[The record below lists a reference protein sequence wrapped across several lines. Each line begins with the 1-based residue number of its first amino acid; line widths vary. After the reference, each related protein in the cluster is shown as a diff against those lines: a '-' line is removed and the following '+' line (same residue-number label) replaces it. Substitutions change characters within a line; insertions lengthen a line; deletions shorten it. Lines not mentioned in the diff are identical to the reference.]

1 MFKNV
6 KKSLV
11 AIGAAFCMLLTA
23 GVALLV
29 KQPAETVSAAT
40 ETVSYNADFSNG
52 VPSDWRLY
60 ARSATTSAVEDTPGD
75 SVLTAGNTD
84 RYPGGNKYYGTV
96 YRAAQT
102 MGEVSDF
109 TLEMKFKVKANAEDD
124 GGWIGLLY
132 RTKTTWHG
140 KLTGY
145 GMSYRPIQGR
155 SYEVAPSFVSED
167 DYQSE
172 TAVVFNDGTSLYTY
186 TDGSAIPKVKSGDGV
201 EHSMKVVVSGTTAW
215 HYIDGALVE
224 EISLA
229 DDPNDATD
237 VFSRLGGYHASGGFD
252 LVIAGLTLDITSYTI
267 TNAVRDAATESYVAD
282 FSDFNYEGLPDDWTL
297 DEYADIDSTTITPNV
312 ENKHVNVSAGTGDYD
327 CLHSRYYSSKIDLNI
342 GHYSD
347 FVFEMSF
354 KLTYTPNPSRWL
366 GVMYHTQ
373 TDENGRSQGFLQGY
387 RMSAE
392 FQSSVITSTSSGA
405 SFADFNAVTAA
416 VATGRN
422 LDTID
427 VGETHTLRIWA
438 NGDRVF
444 SYMDDRNLSDFSIAE
459 KQPEWTEGGFSI
471 LVNKSAIDITRV
483 VVSGTQTK
491 SPEEAPLVTDLEFA
505 PTVVL
510 DVDSAADLQAVANGK
525 AESAIL
531 TIDKNL
537 NVLAADQS
545 VITTLPNALSTLN
558 TASTLPIVRIN
569 GNKDNTVNKDVKCND
584 SDISD
589 GVAIEDRLYAYLNN
603 DHKAVADA
611 FIEYITTNALT
622 DISVLSN
629 DKVLLYYIRRGGTR
643 SLESTP
649 YGRQIRGILDWTA
662 HDLTKADWQY
672 VLQTTNMSWAHVAL
686 LNQES
691 ATRDAVEFL
700 QGRLK
705 TVWVEQSADTQ
716 FNVVELVSSGCYGI
730 VTDNAN
736 TVHSAYRLY
745 EKDLKSLVRAPM
757 NIAHR
762 GVSYATE
769 NSLYGYQCAYADG
782 AVYFEID
789 TYLTRDKHVVLMHNQ
804 TIDATTTCD
813 IAGQYVKDMS
823 YAELSQYRIDTTVDG
838 QKIAQ
843 TQPIPKL
850 EDLFNYFWDKD
861 IVYAFE
867 IKDSNTEIV
876 YRIRDLI
883 EAHDAKYKG
892 REGYVSIWDQ
902 IFFITFQTES
912 NPNNPGKILETL
924 RDVIPEIPSAYLN
937 DTSSEECSRL
947 NCVKD
952 VSGGSR
958 ALTENSKLRGYMSYC
973 WTYYTWNTD
982 DAYTYYGSY
991 GITTNYAETLTK
1003 NARHLNPS
1011 ASGGYISGVEDLASY
1026 PMYFESE
1033 NRVTHALTPAT
1044 NAVLHA
1050 TESGDGYVKAVYKAV
1065 ANTYVE
1071 KHAYTLYSESIPFW
1085 QVSVVNDGAKGTV
1098 SGVESGKYYQNGTAL
1113 DLSLAATAENS
1124 RIKSYTLNGETINV
1138 GEKTATVSLNVSS
1151 VTSLSV

>member
-1 MFKNV
+1 M
-6 KKSLV
+6 
-11 AIGAAFCMLLTA
+11 
-23 GVALLV
+23 
-29 KQPAETVSAAT
+29 
-40 ETVSYNADFSNG
+40 
-52 VPSDWRLY
+52 W
-60 ARSATTSAVEDTPGD
+60 
-75 SVLTAGNTD
+75 
-84 RYPGGNKYYGTV
+84 
-96 YRAAQT
+96 
-102 MGEVSDF
+102 
-109 TLEMKFKVKANAEDD
+109 
-124 GGWIGLLY
+124 
-132 RTKTTWHG
+132 
-140 KLTGY
+140 
-145 GMSYRPIQGR
+145 
-155 SYEVAPSFVSED
+155 
-167 DYQSE
+167 
-172 TAVVFNDGTSLYTY
+172 
-186 TDGSAIPKVKSGDGV
+186 
-201 EHSMKVVVSGTTAW
+201 
-215 HYIDGALVE
+215 
-224 EISLA
+224 
-229 DDPNDATD
+229 
-237 VFSRLGGYHASGGFD
+237 SRLGGAHGQGGFA
-252 LVIAGLTLDITSYTI
+252 VIANGVTIDITSFKVT
-267 TNAVRDAATESYVAD
+267 DAIRRAD
-282 FSDFNYEGLPDDWTL
+282 EHGYAADLSSGLPTEWTL
-297 DEYADIDSTTITPNV
+297 DTKSAVSETTLTSGAGVVSLGHSGAGSINQYYGAKLDFDVGNYTDFIVEIT
-312 ENKHVNVSAGTGDYD
+312 
-327 CLHSRYYSSKIDLNI
+327 
-342 GHYSD
+342 
-347 FVFEMSF
+347 FEMASAVDS
-354 KLTYTPNPSRWL
+354 SRWVGL
-366 GVMYHTQ
+366 MYHTQ
-373 TDENGRSQGFLQGY
+373 KDADGY
-387 RMSAE
+387 TSGYMQNYRQNSRTA
-392 FQSSVITSTSSGA
+392 SSVVVGGA
-405 SFADFNAVTAA
+405 SGVSFNDFNDRAA
-416 VATGRN
+416 DATDS
-422 LDTID
+422 LDTLD
-427 VGETHTLRIWA
+427 AGEQHTMRIWT
-438 NGDRVF
+438 NGSLVYT
-444 SYMDDRNLSDFSIAE
+444 YMDDYPTKDYGYDMYNSSVAESTPVALLGGKQLNGSFSFI
-459 KQPEWTEGGFSI
+459 
-471 LVNKSAIDITRV
+471 VNKSSVNITGLT
-483 VVSGTQTK
+483 VSGTKTPDEVGAMK
-491 SPEEAPLVTDLEFA
+491 TTDYTDLPFS

-510 DVDSAADLQAVANGK
+510 DVDSQEDMSTAKSLNTD
-525 AESAIL
+525 SAIY
-531 TIDKNL
+531 TIDGNA
-537 NVLAADQS
+537 NVIGEDGQT
-545 VITTLPNALSTLN
+545 ITSLSTALYE
-558 TASTLPIVRIN
+558 TKYTSLPIVR
-569 GNKDNTVNKDVKCND
+569 VE
-584 SDISD
+584 SSE
-589 GVAIEDRLYAYLNN
+589 A
-603 DHKAVADA
+603 ADA
-611 FIEYITTNALT
+611 FERYLQSSGTT
-622 DISVLSN
+622 DIAIMSSN
-629 DKVLLYYIRRGGTR
+629 YAILKDFRKNTTVGK
-643 SLESTP
+643 S
-649 YGRQIRGILDWTA
+649 IRGILDWSA
-662 HDLTKADWQY
+662 SELTTRAQWQE
-672 VLQTTNMSWAHVAL
+672 VVQKTNEAWAHVAV
-686 LNQES
+686 LNEKS
-691 ATRDAVEFL
+691 ASREAVEYI

-705 TVWVEQSADTQ
+705 TVWVVQKEFST
-716 FNVVELVSSGCYGI
+716 FNTASLISTGAYGI
-730 VTDNAN
+730 ITDNAKGVN
-736 TVHSAYRLY
+736 DTFSLY
-745 EKDLKSLVRAPM
+745 KDDLNSLVRAPM
-757 NIAHR
+757 NVAHR

-769 NSLYGYQCAYADG
+769 NSLYGYQCAYNDG

-789 TYLTRDKHVVLMHNQ
+789 TYITSDGHVVLMHNQ